1 MMNEEKEI
9 ITFDELYHG
18 KKVNTEKKT
27 PPENK
32 RGYVYTLLVYGIIMY
47 VVATIIVLLML
58 EIPKLTG
65 IISEA
70 EVLISEVADD
80 VDALAVVMPDIWNEY
95 RDLYKND
102 VEVIGYYNDYVVL
115 VNAENEA
122 VEETLFTALP
132 DGVTYVLDIYKVGHA
147 LVANGDISTWDNGN
161 DIVRYR
167 AQSLTVPLS
176 FTAEAYVIEGGMR
189 YITDTASSLLN
200 FIIYILLIPG
210 IIYFMKK
217 DLVYDLKELKAQK
230 FEVILPIIIGY
241 AYVWVGN
248 IVSTVL
254 STYLSGLFGMQ
265 ISEAANQEAII
276 SAVSSDLGILMII
289 SAVFI
294 GPVIEELVFR
304 KALFGLIKKDSVALF
319 VSTLIFGLIH
329 VVTEQSIAA
338 ALINGSSYFVMG
350 FVFGYIYIKANR
362 NVMIP
367 TIVHIINNAV
377 SILVIL
383 IIL

>member
-1 MMNEEKEI
+1 MNEEKEI

-18 KKVNTEKKT
+18 KKVNTEKKE

-47 VVATIIVLLML
+47 VVATIIVLVML

-65 IISEA
+65 TISET

-80 VDALAVVMPDIWNEY
+80 VDALAVVMPEVWNEY

-241 AYVWVGN
+241 AYVWVG
-248 IVSTVL
+248 
-254 STYLSGLFGMQ
+254 
-265 ISEAANQEAII
+265 
-276 SAVSSDLGILMII
+276 
-289 SAVFI
+289 
-294 GPVIEELVFR
+294 
-304 KALFGLIKKDSVALF
+304 
-319 VSTLIFGLIH
+319 
-329 VVTEQSIAA
+329 
-338 ALINGSSYFVMG
+338 
-350 FVFGYIYIKANR
+350 
-362 NVMIP
+362 
-367 TIVHIINNAV
+367 
-377 SILVIL
+377 
-383 IIL
+383 